1 MGRSIVSTHEE
12 VEEED
17 MARIKHV
24 AVATQDPDAT
34 AKFYVEGLG
43 LEIAGKVNSV
53 AAEGYYLTDGF
64 INLAVLKFKDDSS
77 ANTEGSPKYS
87 GLHHFGF
94 LVEGMDEAEE
104 RIVGAGATK
113 KQSAITDANK
123 QAHTGNVEVKFTGPD
138 GITVDLS
145 ETGWAGASND

>member
-1 MGRSIVSTHEE
+1 
-12 VEEED
+12 

-24 AVATQDPDAT
+24 AIATQDPEAT

-53 AAEGYYLTDGF
+53 AAEGYYLTDGY
-64 INLAVLKFKDDSS
+64 INLAVLKFKNDDA
-77 ANTEGSPKYS
+77 ANTEGKARHT

-94 LVEGMDEAEE
+94 MVEEMDQAQEQ
-104 RIVGAGATK
+104 ILGAGATK
-113 KQSAITDANK
+113 KQSAITDAN
-123 QAHTGNVEVKFTGPD
+123 AHARTGNVEVKFTGPD

-145 ETGWAGASND
+145 ETGWAGASKD

>member
-1 MGRSIVSTHEE
+1 
-12 VEEED
+12 

-24 AVATQDPDAT
+24 AIATQDPDAT

-53 AAEGYYLTDGF
+53 AAEGYYLTDGY
-64 INLAVLKFKDDSS
+64 INLAVLKFKNDDA
-77 ANTEGSPKYS
+77 ANTEGSARHT

-94 LVEGMDEAEE
+94 LVEAMGEAEE
-104 RIVGAGATK
+104 QIVSAGAKK
-113 KQSAITDANK
+113 KQSAITDANGH
-123 QAHTGNVEVKFTGPD
+123 ARTGNVEVKFTGPD

-145 ETGWAGASND
+145 ETGWAGASKD